1 MVDGDNG
8 SRVNESD
15 PKLTDLRAAL
25 AEVQRL
31 HEHPAPKEPSING
44 EI

>member
-1 MVDGDNG
+1 MATMAHMNA
-8 SRVNESD
+8 SD
-15 PKLTDLRAAL
+15 PKLMDLRAAL

-31 HEHPAPKEPSING
+31 LEHQAPKEPSING

>member
-1 MVDGDNG
+1 MMAHP
-8 SRVNESD
+8 NESD
-15 PKLTDLRAAL
+15 PKLMDLRAAL

-31 HEHPAPKEPSING
+31 LEHQAPKEPSING